1 MQNCYALRVI
11 SLPNAFPRRITKL
24 QLSSKSQEVII
35 IIECY
40 ENFHLY
46 VKFLLSSAYS
56 RVQPN
61 RKEDTMQKKRI
72 IISLDGKD
80 FYILSF
86 MTLGMD
92 LVIMSDITGML
103 WCLIILSFMS
113 LSMDLIMIHD
123 KKGVMSCCKVVSK
136 RVLRKKVVILKTVQ
150 QIWYYRGLSDGVS

>member
-35 IIECY
+35 IIECC

-61 RKEDTMQKKRI
+61 RKEDTMQTKRI

-103 WCLIILSFMS
+103 
-113 LSMDLIMIHD
+113 
-123 KKGVMSCCKVVSK
+123 
-136 RVLRKKVVILKTVQ
+136 
-150 QIWYYRGLSDGVS
+150 